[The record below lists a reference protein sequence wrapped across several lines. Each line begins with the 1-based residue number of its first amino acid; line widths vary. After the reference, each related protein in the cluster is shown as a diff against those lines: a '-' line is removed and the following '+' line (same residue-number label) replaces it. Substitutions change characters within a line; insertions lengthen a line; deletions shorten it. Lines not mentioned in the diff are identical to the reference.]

1 MDETMNAQ
9 EKVDVGLQKLESGKI
24 LSHRAGFGHNPLSF
38 LTMHF
43 HQSNLL
49 GQVIIWEGRAGLEFF

>member
-9 EKVDVGLQKLESGKI
+9 EKVDVGLQKLESGKD
-24 LSHRAGFGHNPLSF
+24 RAGFGHNPLSF

-43 HQSNLL
+43 HQSTLL